1 MVRERK
7 IGPGDHAKEAA
18 KEATKEPAKDSG
30 KKARKGDPTDIPFE
44 SQADPS
50 DTDQADQDQAEP
62 NTVEPNTAEPNKVDP
77 GKTLGLGSTRSEN
90 DSVLR
95 PKRIDE
101 MIGQR
106 EVMEVLKIAI
116 DAANKREDPLGHIL
130 LDGPPGLGKTT
141 FAVCIPQE
149 LGVHVEM
156 ASGPSLK
163 APKEILPYLTN
174 LQRRSVLF
182 IDEIHRLPKPV
193 EEFLYTAM
201 EDFRVDIVLGE
212 GVNARTLNLKLQ
224 PFTLIGAT
232 TRAGM
237 LSGPLRDRFH
247 IRQHLSYY
255 NQEDLVRIL
264 ERNAD
269 KLRVEVSHEA
279 LMEIARR
286 SRGTPRVANGRLLW
300 VRDYAMSKAD
310 GKVNLSIAKSA
321 LEMLGIDSQ
330 GLDRQD
336 RKYLETIVRVFAG
349 GPAGLEA
356 IAHTMGISSDTLEDE
371 VEPFLLR
378 SEMII
383 RTQRGRMITPLGTKV
398 LKDSPKS

>member
-7 IGPGDHAKEAA
+7 IGPGDQQDAESPDKDG
-18 KEATKEPAKDSG
+18 PAENDSG
-30 KKARKGDPTDIPFE
+30 K
-44 SQADPS
+44 
-50 DTDQADQDQAEP
+50 DQD
-62 NTVEPNTAEPNKVDP
+62 DSS
-77 GKTLGLGSTRSEN
+77 GKEQGSSGAPSASEKSLGMGSTRAEN
-90 DSVLR
+90 DAVLR

-106 EVMEVLKIAI
+106 DVMEVLKIAI

-141 FAVCIPQE
+141 FAICIPQE

-255 NQEDLVRIL
+255 DQEDLVKIL
-264 ERNAD
+264 ERNAE
-269 KLRVEVSHEA
+269 KLRVQISRDA
-279 LMEIARR
+279 SMEIARR

-300 VRDYAMSKAD
+300 VRDFAMSKSD
-310 GKVNLSIAKSA
+310 GKINQKLTEKA
-321 LEMLGIDSQ
+321 LEMLGIDHR

-336 RKYLETIVRVFAG
+336 RKYLETICRVFEG

-378 SEMII
+378 SEMIV
-383 RTQRGRMITPLGTKV
+383 RTQRGRVVTQLGRDV
-398 LKDSPKS
+398 VGRPPQ

>member
-7 IGPGDHAKEAA
+7 IGPGDQQDAESPDKDG
-18 KEATKEPAKDSG
+18 PAENDSG
-30 KKARKGDPTDIPFE
+30 K
-44 SQADPS
+44 
-50 DTDQADQDQAEP
+50 DQDDSSGNVQGASGAPSASE
-62 NTVEPNTAEPNKVDP
+62 KS
-77 GKTLGLGSTRSEN
+77 LGMGSTRAEN
-90 DSVLR
+90 DAVLR

-106 EVMEVLKIAI
+106 DVMEVLKIAI

-141 FAVCIPQE
+141 FAICIPQE

-255 NQEDLVRIL
+255 DQEDLVKIL
-264 ERNAD
+264 ERNAE
-269 KLRVEVSHEA
+269 KLRVQISRDA
-279 LMEIARR
+279 SMEIARR

-300 VRDYAMSKAD
+300 VRDFAMSKSD
-310 GKVNLSIAKSA
+310 GTINQKLTEKA
-321 LEMLGIDSQ
+321 LEMLGIDHR

-336 RKYLETIVRVFAG
+336 RKYLETICRVFEG

-378 SEMII
+378 SEMIV
-383 RTQRGRMITPLGTKV
+383 RTQRGRVVTQLGRDV
-398 LKDSPKS
+398 VGRPPQ